1 MSSPSRTTGP
11 TSDAEIPAY
20 LESLGIPGLAD
31 IHVHF
36 LPEPMLVK
44 VWDFFDR
51 ASAEYGREWP
61 IRYRF
66 DEDTRLELI
75 RGMGVTAIPALT
87 YPHKPGMA
95 VWLNDWCAEFA
106 RRVPD
111 GIHCATLYP
120 EPGVGEYVAQ
130 SVADGA
136 RLFKMHV
143 QVGVFAPDDPLLDP
157 EEHFMVDGDIPD
169 VVAEKRREQDD

>member
-1 MSSPSRTTGP
+1 MT
-11 TSDAEIPAY
+11 DADIPAY
-20 LESLGIPGLAD
+20 LDALGLPGLAD

-51 ASAEYGREWP
+51 ASTEYGREWP
-61 IRYRF
+61 IEYRF
-66 DEDTRLELI
+66 DEDTRLRLI

-111 GIHCATLYP
+111 AIHCATLYP
-120 EPGVGEYVAQ
+120 EPAWATTSPGPSPTVRGCSRCTCRWAC
-130 SVADGA
+130 SRPTTRCWTPRGMCWRATTS
-136 RLFKMHV
+136 
-143 QVGVFAPDDPLLDP
+143 PW
-157 EEHFMVDGDIPD
+157 
-169 VVAEKRREQDD
+169 